1 VNPNFK
7 NTMIVILAIV
17 VGMIAMMLG
26 HRVSNVV
33 LPPPDGMEVSNME
46 SFIANVGK
54 SFVVQNS

>member
-1 VNPNFK
+1 
-7 NTMIVILAIV
+7 MIVILAIV
-17 VGMIAMMLG
+17 AGMIAMMLG

-33 LPPPDGMEVSNME
+33 LPPPDGMDVSNME